1 MTMWTFSEKLKGFSQ
16 IVKEQSGIKII
27 EMCYTHPITII
38 YKYENLPS
46 KEKLCVCIVN
56 DFAMEY
62 LREYKKVRETVFFC
76 SYGAQVEYF
85 KPPPKKKN
93 CQKYRVTVP

>member
-62 LREYKKVRETVFFC
+62 LRENKKVRETVFFLFIW
-76 SYGAQVEYF
+76 GPGRIF
-85 KPPPKKKN
+85 
-93 CQKYRVTVP
+93 